1 MNNRRSSPTTERKD
15 VILSLAFVTF
25 YLNSAVRFFVPAV
38 MPLIIISL
46 HVSLGYAALLV
57 TAYWAGYTIMQVPS
71 GIITDRLTSSRVNI
85 ISFYLMAGVFSLF
98 YFFLGDFNVLMI
110 IQFTLGVL
118 SALVYISDSSLIQ
131 TWFTRKQRTTSVGI
145 YQTAFFVGA
154 SLGEYITIRTAS
166 FSLLVA
172 IISITIALF
181 ILGTVNLVFIRD
193 PGHIVK
199 TARTG
204 IRFSMSRGVA
214 YVGLIR
220 FSASFVYLG
229 FLSLFTTYLVTSGK
243 ISYAGSA
250 NYSWLAAAAGI
261 IGSPLG
267 GILTDRYAKNK
278 LIPSLVPTALIS
290 ILVIILA
297 FVSTIDVIIVA
308 ALFMGF
314 LYGIYASP
322 SMSVATELSRND
334 VEIGGVIGFLN
345 FAAQLGG
352 SISPV
357 VIGYLAEY
365 SGSYSLSFVMVGVIS
380 LASLVPIV
388 VLIAGR
394 KHNDIYLRAGDDSG
408 ASTEIIK

>member
-1 MNNRRSSPTTERKD
+1 MNNISGSTDTERKGI
-15 VILSLAFVTF
+15 ILSLAFVTF
-25 YLNSAVRFFVPAV
+25 YLNAAVRFFVPAV

-57 TAYWAGYTIMQVPS
+57 TSYWAGYTIMQIPS
-71 GIITDRLTSSRVNI
+71 GIITDRLSSSRVNI
-85 ISFYLMAGVFSLF
+85 ISFYMMAAVFSLF
-98 YFFLGDFNVLMI
+98 YFFLGEFNILMV

-131 TWFTRKQRTTSVGI
+131 TWFTHKQRTTSVGI

-166 FSLLVA
+166 FSLLFA
-172 IISITIALF
+172 IASITIALF
-181 ILGTVNLVFIRD
+181 VLGTINLIFIRD
-193 PGHIVK
+193 PEHMV
-199 TARTG
+199 RTG
-204 IRFSMSRGVA
+204 RSRIRFPMSRGIA

-250 NYSWLAAAAGI
+250 NYTWLAAAAGI
-261 IGSPLG
+261 VGSPLG
-267 GILTDRYAKNK
+267 GYLTDRYAKNK
-278 LIPSLVPTALIS
+278 LIPSLLPTVVIS
-290 ILVIILA
+290 LLVILIA
-297 FVSTIDVIIVA
+297 FVSSLGVVITVA
-308 ALFMGF
+308 ILMGF
-314 LYGIYASP
+314 LYGVYASP

-352 SISPV
+352 SVSPV
-357 VIGYLAEY
+357 IIGYLAEY
-365 SGSYSLSFVMVGVIS
+365 SGSYSLSFATIGLIS
-380 LASLVPIV
+380 LASLAPIV
-388 VLIAGR
+388 ILIAGR
-394 KHNDIYLRAGDDSG
+394 RHNDIYLRTGDDTG
-408 ASTEIIK
+408 T